1 MTVVR
6 IKGTHTYKT
15 FRTLPVHSTL
25 KLISVCNNKSILLNV
40 SNTHSCN
47 TGNSKDSS
55 FQRTYVDNLKR
66 EIYK

>member
-40 SNTHSCN
+40 SNTHAIQE
-47 TGNSKDSS
+47 T
-55 FQRTYVDNLKR
+55 LKILLSR
-66 EIYK
+66 GRM

>member
-25 KLISVCNNKSILLNV
+25 KLINVCNNKSILLNV
-40 SNTHSCN
+40 SNTQAIQE
-47 TGNSKDSS
+47 T
-55 FQRTYVDNLKR
+55 LKILLSR
-66 EIYK
+66 GRM